1 MITINPTLRNQIK
14 LLQFWLAISAVE
26 RKMSK
31 IVFVPLTDEMV
42 FEHPEMITGPV
53 TAYKPATSRKDNRSL
68 SSKESLHASGAYLKG
83 DMVSGFDVVYA
94 VDKPIKRPQE

>member
-1 MITINPTLRNQIK
+1 LA
-14 LLQFWLAISAVE
+14 AISPVE
-26 RKMSK
+26 QEMSK

-42 FEHPEMITGPV
+42 FEHPEMIAGPI
-53 TAYKPATSRKDNRSL
+53 TTYKAVSLRKDNRPLNTVKSL
-68 SSKESLHASGAYLKG
+68 GASGAYLKG

>member
-1 MITINPTLRNQIK
+1 
-14 LLQFWLAISAVE
+14 
-26 RKMSK
+26 MSK

-42 FEHPEMITGPV
+42 FEHPEMIAGPI
-53 TAYKPATSRKDNRSL
+53 TTYKAASLRKDNRPLNTVKSL
-68 SSKESLHASGAYLKG
+68 GASGAYLKG